1 MDISGSSFFIKNK
14 VMKKNTIV
22 GLAALLVANVI
33 WGIMAPLLK
42 EFLNTGVM
50 SGMTVSAMRMIVCT
64 ILFWVTGW
72 MLPSTITKQQHVEKK
87 DMPWMF
93 FGGILF
99 IIGTQTLTNIGAEYT
114 YPVDA
119 AVCCSVTPI
128 FTLLLGAVFVYHKFP
143 SYVKILG
150 VLLGLAGV
158 LIFILAT
165 DENPEMHVT
174 NPFLGDLFCVLS
186 QVCGASYLVFFAGLA
201 SRYSCFTLM
210 KWMYTFA
217 TVCILPFTAADIIA
231 VPWAEMSA
239 KCWFILAYII
249 VLGSFVG
256 YLLVAEAQKMV
267 TPTVI
272 AICNYI
278 QPISAA
284 IYAIILGLAIITQAN
299 VLATALIF
307 LGVWLVNKEK

>member
-1 MDISGSSFFIKNK
+1 
-14 VMKKNTIV
+14 MKKNTII
-22 GLAALLVANVI
+22 GLTALLIANVI
-33 WGIMAPLLK
+33 WGVMAPLLK
-42 EFLNTGVM
+42 ELLNTGM
-50 SGMTVSAMRMIVCT
+50 ISGMTTSALRMIVCAV
-64 ILFWVTGW
+64 LFWLAGW
-72 MLPSTITKQQHVEKK
+72 LLPRRITSQQHVEKK
-87 DMPWMF
+87 DMLWMF
-93 FGGILF
+93 LGSILF
-99 IIGTQTLTNIGAEYT
+99 IIGTQSLTNVGAEYT

-119 AVCCSVTPI
+119 AICCSVTPI
-128 FTLLLGAVFVYHKFP
+128 FTLLLGAVFVSHKFP

-174 NPFLGDLFCVLS
+174 NPFLGDLLCVLS
-186 QVCGASYLVFFAGLA
+186 QVCGATYLVFFAGLA

-217 TVCILPFTAADIIA
+217 TICILPFTTADIIA
-231 VPWAEMSA
+231 VPWAELSA
-239 KCWFILAYII
+239 KSWFILAYVI

-267 TPTVI
+267 TPTAI
-272 AICNYI
+272 AVCNYI

-284 IYAIILGLAIITQAN
+284 LYAIALGLAIITQSN
-299 VLATALIF
+299 VIATVLIF
-307 LGVWLVNKEK
+307 AGVWLVNKK